1 MEDNEIKITNYEAE
15 LLILRSETNK
25 TKADACVETEILADF
40 FKENANLKLQI
51 LEYEFEIDKLNG
63 LLATGEKAQKENEE
77 LLKGLDN

>member
-1 MEDNEIKITNYEAE
+1 LEDNEIKITNYEAE